1 MQVKIRH
8 TKSQS
13 LKTLY
18 FQTLIS
24 ILTVTLIK
32 KKKTKSETPKLPE
45 TGQSSKH
52 YLNYLISA
60 LLICIASILFFIFK
74 KKRSKQ

>member
-1 MQVKIRH
+1 M
-8 TKSQS
+8 
-13 LKTLY
+13 
-18 FQTLIS
+18 
-24 ILTVTLIK
+24 K
-32 KKKTKSETPKLPE
+32 KKRPNQKTTKLPE